1 MRGAL
6 GFSVLR
12 FWLFFR
18 SVFLVFV
25 PQNFGFSVLVFIAVR
40 GFSVIQALVFGFRNK
55 Y

>member
-18 SVFLVFV
+18 SVFRFLCHKT
-25 PQNFGFSVLVFIAVR
+25 SVLVFIAVR
-40 GFSVIQALVFGFRNK
+40 GFSVIQALVFGFRDK